1 MMREKLKKAQA
12 TDISVSGKEK
22 VNMKL
27 ASACT
32 LLWCIKVDSGM
43 DIHLKTS
50 WAPDVAEGEEQV
62 EPKVINYGRVLK
74 KTDRVSIP
82 GKGTFSLMLD
92 NSFAWFNTKGVKLT
106 YVTAIPAAADDVL
119 PIADSMPAAISQ
131 KKTLPAETTATAT
144 GTTTIAHSA
153 SEPATVQC
161 PSKSVPTAMAG
172 WTVTQVEGWLK
183 ACGLGE
189 YAQSFT
195 TKAIDGRCV
204 RRLLDFSPKDQAE
217 YMQTTFSMSIS
228 DSLHFGHE
236 LSKFAK

>member
-12 TDISVSGKEK
+12 TDISVSDKEK

-50 WAPDVAEGEEQV
+50 WVPDVAEGEKET
-62 EPKVINYGRVLK
+62 EPKVTNYGRVLK
-74 KTDRVSIP
+74 KTDRVCIP

-106 YVTAIPAAADDVL
+106 YVTAVPAATADDVL
-119 PIADSMPAAISQ
+119 PIADSMAPPVPQ
-131 KKTLPAETTATAT
+131 KTVDATATAT
-144 GTTTIAHSA
+144 ATIA
-153 SEPATVQC
+153 PAAECSKTVH
-161 PSKSVPTAMAG
+161 TAMTG
-172 WTVTQVEGWLK
+172 WTVSQVEGWLK

-195 TKAIDGRCV
+195 TKGIDGRCV
-204 RRLLDFSPKDQAE
+204 RRLLDFSPKEQAD
-217 YMQTTFSMSIS
+217 YMQATFSMSIS

-236 LSKFAK
+236 LSKFTK